1 MKRQERTRPAA
12 RFFDIFL
19 ALLLPLSAAAT
30 LTGCG
35 GAGGAQGS
43 GTGGSGGK
51 TGPGTG
57 GAIGTGGGAG
67 PGSGGATPGQT
78 VDNAD
83 YTVSYR
89 SAVRVPS
96 DGAVM
101 AAQAFV
107 NQINLLDPIAAIRCP
122 VTNPAA
128 FESAA
133 DALGGITWTHP
144 VTILKDQSLPPLYQG
159 MVPPARVA
167 LPATDS
173 AGASDASKAPT
184 ITRPDLV
191 GYQDDTAI
199 YLSQR
204 HGLLAVKTG
213 GPTPVLSCALKLPG
227 QPKYFFYQGNE
238 LVLLVNGTVVANGV
252 STSEAGLLRFRV
264 TANGFDF
271 VDSVMLDG
279 QSIQDARLFDSTL
292 VVYTSMQTATPI
304 GGTPG
309 PNGPPTGGAAAG
321 TDTGAPLA
329 RPAGSGTVISS
340 TGVAVTAVKW
350 DSALTVAWHE
360 EFLNDPVTDLFAG
373 QDPVAA
379 AKTMKPGDVIQT
391 VRTFKPFISASD
403 RYVVVSRDVSRTVFT
418 GTQTQTYSYCSQSHQ
433 GSAHTVK
440 TCSPTYEERPN
451 PDYRPPQNAA
461 GDYDCNG
468 KTLLACIQEA
478 APTVSQYIWVRTG
491 QTCQTS
497 TYYDWVCD
505 KYTTDTV
512 TYPTYGNQSS
522 TQFVVYRYDAGDFVK
537 LDQQLYEMADPGTT
551 TGSVATLGFSGKPLE
566 VAGSID
572 SKNDLQFQQ
581 GHFYVLTNQGQV
593 LHTLLLVGNS
603 IAKLG
608 TQNEPRQRT
617 GSSYSSDHATLFSDD
632 RMMVSRAYYD
642 YNNPMGIPSW
652 SDVIMLDLTQ
662 PDFPTPVNQFVM
674 PGSSSQLILAQ
685 DGVLGP
691 GTVAFTSGGV
701 SRNLQKLT
709 LFDRVD
715 ASEIGNLLLG
725 TEFNATFTSSWLGVS
740 DDQRI
745 RLDPDNQRLFL
756 PYAGYLNTPQGSFNP
771 QAHRLNITAVAN
783 RLLTPETTFNVVE
796 DIVRTVSTSSA
807 AGAGAALA
815 FGDSSVY
822 ALTQTP
828 GSWALTTI
836 EEFATPIA
844 VYRFGD
850 KGDLH
855 ARIDR
860 IGSRCEI
867 STFQGSLN
875 AFQPT
880 RLAAGPSIAC
890 PESGYATAIGL
901 AIVFGESGTGW
912 QLSTDGTS
920 ITALDAAAVAERLTH
935 VKTNVY
941 CTLNPNVTDGT
952 PVPYLDAVPA
962 VVTCFPYP
970 AAVTGGAGGAG
981 GAMPTPVV
989 GPIRN

>member
-1 MKRQERTRPAA
+1 MAKRREPTKLAP
-12 RFFDIFL
+12 RFL
-19 ALLLPLSAAAT
+19 LSLLLPLSAAA
-30 LTGCG
+30 LAGCG
-35 GAGGAQGS
+35 GDAGAGPGQGTGGAVGSGGSGAGAGGATS
-43 GTGGSGGK
+43 
-51 TGPGTG
+51 TG
-57 GAIGTGGGAG
+57 GA
-67 PGSGGATPGQT
+67 GSGGATPAGQT

-89 SAVRVPS
+89 SAVRVPG
-96 DGAVM
+96 DGTVM

-107 NQINLLDPIAAIRCP
+107 DQVNLLDPISAIRCP
-122 VTNPAA
+122 VSNAA
-128 FESAA
+128 AIQTAA

-144 VTILKDQSLPPLYQG
+144 LTLQKDQSLPPLFQG
-159 MVPPARVA
+159 LLPPFRTAA
-167 LPATDS
+167 PTTDA
-173 AGASDASKAPT
+173 AGASDSSKAPT

-191 GYQDDTAI
+191 GYQDSTAI

-204 HGLLAVKTG
+204 HGLLAVKTD

-238 LVLLVNGTVVANGV
+238 LVLLVNGLSG
-252 STSEAGLLRFRV
+252 SEAALLRFRV
-264 TANGFDF
+264 KATGFDF
-271 VDSVMLDG
+271 VDSVMLDK

-292 VVYTSMQTATPI
+292 VVYTSLQASTPVGTPI
-304 GGTPG
+304 PNGQPSGGAVAGTGTASGGAIAVPAGGGT
-309 PNGPPTGGAAAG
+309 
-321 TDTGAPLA
+321 
-329 RPAGSGTVISS
+329 TVTS

-350 DSALTVAWHE
+350 DTALTVAWHE
-360 EFLNDPVTDLFAG
+360 EFLNDPRTDPFAG

-379 AKTMKPGDVIQT
+379 ARTMKVGDVIQT
-391 VRTFKPFISASD
+391 TRTFKPFISASD
-403 RYVVVSRDVSRTVFT
+403 RYVVVSRDVSRTLFT
-418 GTQTQTYSYCSQSHQ
+418 GTVTQTYSYCAASHQ
-433 GSAHTVK
+433 GTAHTYQV
-440 TCSPTYEERPN
+440 CAPTYEQRPN
-451 PDYRPPQNAA
+451 PDYHPPQDTA

-468 KTLLACIQEA
+468 KTLLDCIKEA

-491 QTCQTS
+491 QSCSSYTT
-497 TYYDWVCD
+497 YDWVCD
-505 KYTTDTV
+505 NYKTDTV
-512 TYPTYGNQSS
+512 TYPTYTSASS

-551 TGSVATLGFSGKPLE
+551 SGNVASLSFSGKPLE

-581 GHFYVLTNQGQV
+581 GHFYVLTDQGQV

-608 TQNEPRQRT
+608 TQNEPRQRS
-617 GSSYSSDHATLFSDD
+617 GSSYSSTHATLFSDD
-632 RMMVSRAYYD
+632 RMMISRAYYD
-642 YNNPMGIPSW
+642 YNNPMNIPNW

-662 PDFPTPVNQFVM
+662 PDFPTPVNQFLM
-674 PGSSSQLILAQ
+674 PGSSDQLILAQ

-691 GTVAFTSGGV
+691 GTVAFSSGGV

-709 LFDRVD
+709 LFDRGD
-715 ASEIGNLLLG
+715 ASELGNLLLG
-725 TEFNATFTSSWLGVS
+725 TEFNASFAQSWLGVS

-745 RLDPDNQRLFL
+745 RLDWDNQRLFL
-756 PYAGYLNTPQGSFNP
+756 PYGGYLNTPKDSFTP

-783 RLLTPETTFNVVE
+783 RLLTPETTFDVVE

-844 VYRFGD
+844 VYRLSD
-850 KGDLH
+850 KADLH

-860 IGSRCEI
+860 IGGRCEI

-875 AFQPT
+875 AFKPT
-880 RLAAGPSIAC
+880 PLATGPRIAC
-890 PESGYATAIGL
+890 PEFESPVAVGL
-901 AIVFGESGTGW
+901 SIVFSGSSTGW
-912 QLSTDGTS
+912 QVSADGTS
-920 ITALDAAAVAERLTH
+920 ITALDAAAVTERLTH
-935 VKTNVY
+935 VKNNIY

-952 PVPYLDAVPA
+952 PVPYLDAIPPL
-962 VVTCFPYP
+962 VTCFPYP
-970 AAVTGGAGGAG
+970 LATTSGAGGTSG
-981 GAMPTPVV
+981 TMPTPVA
-989 GPIRN
+989 GPVRN

>member
-1 MKRQERTRPAA
+1 MPKRRERTKLAA
-12 RFFDIFL
+12 RSFDL
-19 ALLLPLSAAAT
+19 HSQLLLPLVLALSAAGA
-30 LTGCG
+30 LAGCG
-35 GAGGAQGS
+35 GRVGPETS
-43 GTGGSGGK
+43 GTGGAA
-51 TGPGTG
+51 GPGTG
-57 GAIGTGGGAG
+57 GAVGTGGTGG
-67 PGSGGATPGQT
+67 PGSGGATPPGQ
-78 VDNAD
+78 VVGNAD

-89 SAVRVPS
+89 SAVRVPN
-96 DGAVM
+96 DGTVM

-107 NQINLLDPIAAIRCP
+107 NQVNLLDPIVAIRCP
-122 VTNPAA
+122 VTNAAA
-128 FESAA
+128 FETAA

-159 MVPPARVA
+159 LLPPYRAAVPQ
-167 LPATDS
+167 TDG
-173 AGASDASKAPT
+173 AGASDSSKAPT

-238 LVLLVNGTVVANGV
+238 LVLLVNGLSVN
-252 STSEAGLLRFRV
+252 EAALLRFRV
-264 TANGFDF
+264 TATGFDF

-292 VVYTSMQTATPI
+292 VVYTGLQTATPI
-304 GGTPG
+304 GGTPVPTG
-309 PNGPPTGGAAAG
+309 TPSGGATVGTGTATGGAVAQ
-321 TDTGAPLA
+321 
-329 RPAGSGTVISS
+329 PAGSGSVVSS

-350 DSALTVAWHE
+350 DTALTVAWHE
-360 EFLNDPVTDLFAG
+360 EFLNDPATDLFAG

-379 AKTMKPGDVIQT
+379 ARTLKPGDVIQT
-391 VRTFKPFISASD
+391 LRTFKPFISASD
-403 RYVVVSRDVSRTVFT
+403 RYVVVSRDVNRTVFT
-418 GTQTQTYSYCSQSHQ
+418 GTQTQTYNYCSQSHQ
-433 GSAHTVK
+433 GAAHDVK

-451 PDYRPPQNAA
+451 PDYRPPQNTA

-491 QTCQTS
+491 QTCSTY

-512 TYPTYGNQSS
+512 TYPTYGYQSS

-551 TGSVATLGFSGKPLE
+551 TGSVASLGFSGKPLE

-617 GSSYSSDHATLFSDD
+617 GSSYSSAHSTLFSAD
-632 RMMVSRAYYD
+632 RMMISRAYYD
-642 YNNPMGIPSW
+642 YNNPMNIPNW

-662 PDFPTPVNQFVM
+662 PDFPAPVNQFVM
-674 PGSSSQLILAQ
+674 PGSSDQLILAQ

-709 LFDRVD
+709 LFDRAD

-725 TEFNATFTSSWLGVS
+725 TEFNASFTSSWLGVS

-756 PYAGYLNTPQGSFNP
+756 PYGGYLNTPQGSFNP

-783 RLLTPETTFNVVE
+783 RLLTPETTFTVVE
-796 DIVRTVSTSSA
+796 DIVRTVSTNSA
-807 AGAGAALA
+807 AGAGSALA

-836 EEFATPIA
+836 EEFATPVA

-850 KGDLH
+850 QLDLH

-860 IGSRCEI
+860 IGSRCQI

-875 AFQPT
+875 AFKPT
-880 RLAAGPSIAC
+880 PLATGPTIAC
-890 PESGYATAIGL
+890 PEAGYATAVGL

-912 QLSTDGTS
+912 QLSAEGKS

-935 VKTNVY
+935 VKTNIY

-952 PVPYLDAVPA
+952 PVPYLDAVPP

-970 AAVTGGAGGAG
+970 TATTGGAGGAG
-981 GAMPTPVV
+981 GAMPTPVA

>member
-1 MKRQERTRPAA
+1 MLNRRERIKQSAL
-12 RFFDIFL
+12 FQDI
-19 ALLLPLSAAAT
+19 LLPLLLAASGAAL

-35 GAGGAQGS
+35 GQGGAQSG
-43 GTGGSGGK
+43 GTGGAAGSA
-51 TGPGTG
+51 GPGTG
-57 GAIGTGGGAG
+57 GTMGS
-67 PGSGGATPGQT
+67 GSGGATPTGQ
-78 VDNAD
+78 VVGNAA

-89 SAVRVPS
+89 SAVRVPG
-96 DGAVM
+96 DGTVM

-107 NQINLLDPIAAIRCP
+107 NQVNLLDPILAIRCP
-122 VTNPAA
+122 VSNAAA
-128 FESAA
+128 FETAA

-144 VTILKDQSLPPLYQG
+144 VAILKDQSLPPLYQG
-159 MVPPARVA
+159 MVPPARLAV
-167 LPATDS
+167 PEATG
-173 AGASDASKAPT
+173 AGASDSPAPT

-213 GPTPVLSCALKLPG
+213 GATPVLSCALKLPG

-238 LVLLVNGTVVANGV
+238 LVLLVNGLAVNESA
-252 STSEAGLLRFRV
+252 LLRFRV
-264 TANGFDF
+264 TATGFDF

-292 VVYTSMQTATPI
+292 VVYTSLQTATPI
-304 GGTPG
+304 GGTPV
-309 PNGPPTGGAAAG
+309 PNGPSGGVA
-321 TDTGAPLA
+321 
-329 RPAGSGTVISS
+329 AGSGASGVGVAQPAGGGTVINS

-350 DSALTVAWHE
+350 DTALTVAWHE
-360 EFLNDPVTDLFAG
+360 EFLNDPVREVFAG

-379 AKTMKPGDVIQT
+379 ARTLKPGDVIQT
-391 VRTFKPFISASD
+391 YRTFKPFISASD
-403 RYVVVSRDVSRTVFT
+403 RYVVVSRDVNRTVFT
-418 GTQTQTYSYCSQSHQ
+418 GTQTQTYSYCAQSHQ
-433 GSAHTVK
+433 GAQHDVK

-451 PDYRPPQNAA
+451 PDYRPPQNSA

-491 QTCQTS
+491 QTCSTY

-505 KYTTDTV
+505 QYTTDTV
-512 TYPTYGNQSS
+512 TYPTYANQAS
-522 TQFVVYRYDAGDFVK
+522 TQFVVYRYDSGDFVK

-551 TGSVATLGFSGKPLE
+551 TGSVASLGFSGKPLE
-566 VAGSID
+566 VSGTID
-572 SKNDLQFQQ
+572 SKNDLQFQH

-608 TQNEPRQRT
+608 TQTEPRQRAA
-617 GSSYSSDHATLFSDD
+617 SSYVSTHATLFSDD
-632 RMMVSRAYYD
+632 RMMISRAYYD
-642 YNNPMGIPSW
+642 YSNPMNIPNW
-652 SDVIMLDLTQ
+652 SDVIMLDLAQ

-674 PGSSSQLILAQ
+674 PGSSDQLILAQ
-685 DGVLGP
+685 EGVLGP

-709 LFDRVD
+709 LFDRTD

-725 TEFNATFTSSWLGVS
+725 TEFNATFAMSWLGSSS

-745 RLDPDNQRLFL
+745 RLDSDSQRLFL
-756 PYAGYLNTPQGSFNP
+756 PYGGYLNTPQGSFNP
-771 QAHRLNITAVAN
+771 QRHRLNITAVAN
-783 RLLTPETTFNVVE
+783 RLLTPETTFDVVE

-807 AGAGAALA
+807 PGAGSALA

-836 EEFATPIA
+836 EEFATPVA

-850 KGDLH
+850 QHDLH

-875 AFQPT
+875 AFKPT
-880 RLAAGPSIAC
+880 RLATGPTIAC
-890 PESGYATAIGL
+890 PEGGYATAVGL

-912 QLSTDGTS
+912 QLSADGTS

-935 VKTNVY
+935 VKTNIY

-952 PVPYLDAVPA
+952 PVPYLDAVPPL
-962 VVTCFPYP
+962 VTCFPYP
-970 AAVTGGAGGAG
+970 AAATLGTGGTG
-981 GAMPTPVV
+981 GAMPSPVA
-989 GPIRN
+989 GPVRN